1 MPGIILKGT
10 QQRSR
15 EIPHPLKAF
24 ISVGETRNK
33 YCSSGEQVDLCG
45 VMLEK
50 KQNQV
55 TFLKALWSQVS
66 GEVTH
71 WVSLSLLLDTCPS
84 VESICMLFDIPQ
96 RKHIKQMVDINA
108 VWDLVRN
115 SLKHLAFLSAT
126 VERTAHWW
134 MVQGWAKAQTAS
146 RHQIRED
153 WASFQTL
160 TLTT

>member
-33 YCSSGEQVDLCG
+33 YYSSGEQVGLCG

-50 KQNQV
+50 KQNKV

-66 GEVTH
+66 GGSYT
-71 WVSLSLLLDTCPS
+71 LSFSFTPFRYMPFCG
-84 VESICMLFDIPQ
+84 I
-96 RKHIKQMVDINA
+96 
-108 VWDLVRN
+108 
-115 SLKHLAFLSAT
+115 HLHAF
-126 VERTAHWW
+126 
-134 MVQGWAKAQTAS
+134 
-146 RHQIRED
+146 
-153 WASFQTL
+153 
-160 TLTT
+160 